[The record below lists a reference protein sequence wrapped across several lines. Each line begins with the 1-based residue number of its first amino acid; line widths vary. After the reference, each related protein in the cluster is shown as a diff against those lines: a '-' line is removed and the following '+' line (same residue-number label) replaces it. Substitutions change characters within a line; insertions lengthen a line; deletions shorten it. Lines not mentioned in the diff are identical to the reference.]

1 MAKQKQKKEKKLSP
15 AAAAQAE
22 KMKERLEQ
30 LESER
35 RAREEAHAR
44 GDIPAG
50 GLAHGVDP
58 RQIRSG
64 RRGNR

>member
-1 MAKQKQKKEKKLSP
+1 MAKQKKKVSP

-30 LESER
+30 LAAER
-35 RAREEAHAR
+35 REHDEAHAR
-44 GDIPAG
+44 GESLPSG
-50 GLAHGVDP
+50 GYAHGVDP
-58 RQIRSG
+58 QQIRSG

>member
-1 MAKQKQKKEKKLSP
+1 LAKPKRKVSP

-22 KMKERLEQ
+22 AMKARLEQ
-30 LESER
+30 LKAER
-35 RAREEAHAR
+35 REHDEAHAR
-44 GDIPAG
+44 GEALPDG
-50 GLAHGVDP
+50 GFAHGVDP